1 MSRLRVPV
9 SGRDHLRGS
18 LPRAAVVLVE
28 YGDYECPAC
37 AAAQPVVDQLSAML
51 GDQLCTVWRHF
62 PLTQVHLQAQR
73 AAEAAEAAGAQGSF
87 WPMHELLFAR
97 QPMFDEASLG
107 EYAAELELDVARFTS
122 ELLTGVHEPR
132 VRSDFLGGVR
142 SGVNGTP
149 TFFING
155 ARYDGPYRVDAML
168 AALKATIR
176 TRQIQPRAGR

>member
-9 SGRDHLRGS
+9 SGRDHMRGS

-37 AAAQPVVDQLSAML
+37 AAAKPVVDQLGVLL
-51 GDQLCTVWRHF
+51 GDELCTVWRHF
-62 PLTQVHLQAQR
+62 PLTQIHLQAQR
-73 AAEAAEAAGAQGSF
+73 AAEAAEAAGAQGAF

-107 EYAAELELDVARFTS
+107 EYAGELGLDVVRFST

-132 VRSDFLGGVR
+132 VRKDFIGGVR

-149 TFFING
+149 TFFMND
-155 ARYDGPYRVDAML
+155 ARYDGSHALHALL
-168 AALKATIR
+168 AALKAALR
-176 TRQIQPRAGR
+176 TRQIQSRAGR